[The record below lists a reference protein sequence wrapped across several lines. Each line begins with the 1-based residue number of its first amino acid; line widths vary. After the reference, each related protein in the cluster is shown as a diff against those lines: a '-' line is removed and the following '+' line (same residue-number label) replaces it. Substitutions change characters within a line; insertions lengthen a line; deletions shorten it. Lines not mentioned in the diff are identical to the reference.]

1 MMFVEQM
8 LSRANDRLAV
18 VDAAASVK
26 DAACLMARPDIDLV
40 VVCREGS
47 VTGVITKTD
56 IVAHISR
63 DSGTD
68 LNAPVETVMRRD
80 VTICRAS
87 DALGDVMQVMKARGH
102 HRVPIVDDKH
112 GPVGI
117 VYARDA
123 LQCLLEEVEIDD
135 NLLRDFITGVGY
147 R

>member
-1 MMFVEQM
+1 MFVEQM
-8 LSRANDRLAV
+8 LTRANDRLAV

-40 VVCREGS
+40 VVCREGAVS
-47 VTGVITKTD
+47 GVVTKTD

-63 DSGTD
+63 DPGTD
-68 LNAPVETVMRRD
+68 LSAPVETVMRRD
-80 VTICRAS
+80 VTTCRAS
-87 DALGDVMQVMKARGH
+87 DALGDVMQVMKVRGH
-102 HRVPIVDDKH
+102 HRVPIVDDKQ

-135 NLLRDFITGVGY
+135 DLLRDFITGVGY